1 MKPSSLI
8 VTTAMVAA
16 MGAAVISPALA
27 AGSGSM
33 EKCYG
38 VAKAG
43 KNDCAAGAG
52 TSCQGTSTIDGQGN
66 AWMLVPAGSCDK
78 IINGSLEKTTDLK
91 DMFKS

>member
-1 MKPSSLI
+1 MKSSSII

-16 MGAAVISPALA
+16 LGAITVAPAVA
-27 AGSGSM
+27 ASDSM

-43 KNDCAAGAG
+43 ANDCAAGPG

-66 AWMLVPAGSCDK
+66 AWMYVPKGTCDRL
-78 IINGSLEKTTDLK
+78 IHGSLSATTDL
-91 DMFKS
+91 